1 MDTAATQTVG
11 QTPACEPEKI
21 ENAAQPHIAV
31 QVMEG
36 ITFAVILIIFG
47 TLYATVAAQALGV

>member
-1 MDTAATQTVG
+1 MDKAVTQTG
-11 QTPACEPEKI
+11 EQAPACEPI

-36 ITFAVILIIFG
+36 ITFSAILIVFSWM
-47 TLYATVAAQALGV
+47 YAIVATGMV

>member
-1 MDTAATQTVG
+1 MDTAAAQTGG
-11 QTPACEPEKI
+11 QTPAGEQI

-36 ITFAVILIIFG
+36 VTFSAILIVFSWM
-47 TLYATVAAQALGV
+47 YAVVATGMV